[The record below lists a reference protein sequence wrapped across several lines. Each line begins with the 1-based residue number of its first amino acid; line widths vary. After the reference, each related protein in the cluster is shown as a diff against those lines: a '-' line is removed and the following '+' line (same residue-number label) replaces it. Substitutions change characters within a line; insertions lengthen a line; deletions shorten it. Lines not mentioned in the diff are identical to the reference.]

1 MKKVFYLTAIV
12 IGLIMSTCKN
22 PIMKKSFYLIAIVG
36 FIFASC
42 TKPEKPNPNEERTY
56 SFSIEAEKE
65 ADDIDNSDG
74 SSQTRIEIINN
85 LLHWSVGD
93 KVGLYITEA
102 NRSTLIVN
110 NLAMTGNHSEPV
122 KATSFTGTLT
132 QSEIESLNPNNT
144 YRCMSYFPYSTTVT
158 APSASTIVLSIPQTI
173 TVRKNEF
180 PTDQILMLASPTDAF
195 PPITWLDENGEQ
207 QWDKSVSFTYRH
219 MFSYVRVK
227 LNTNLTSLSV
237 TGIEVSSPSNH
248 RLSGNLF
255 YFLPTGYMMGGTYSN
270 RIIDIE
276 TGMDVGDEIYIP
288 FVVPVSYS
296 NNYNYTFK
304 FTFEDGTTSEKIIP
318 VDNFKLQRSKIHNI
332 TFNL

>member
-1 MKKVFYLTAIV
+1 MKKVFYLIAVAGLV
-12 IGLIMSTCKN
+12 IT
-22 PIMKKSFYLIAIVG
+22 
-36 FIFASC
+36 SC
-42 TKPEKPNPNEERTY
+42 AKTDNPNPNKGKTY
-56 SFSIEAEKE
+56 SFEIGAERE
-65 ADDIDNSDG
+65 TDEDG
-74 SSQTRIEIINN
+74 APETRIQFINDA
-85 LLHWSVGD
+85 LYWSVGD
-93 KVGLYITEA
+93 RVGMFVHEGTTQRI
-102 NRSTLIVN
+102 N

-255 YFLPTGYMMGGTYSN
+255 YFPQF
-270 RIIDIE
+270 
-276 TGMDVGDEIYIP
+276 VG
-288 FVVPVSYS
+288 
-296 NNYNYTFK
+296 NQK
-304 FTFEDGTTSEKIIP
+304 
-318 VDNFKLQRSKIHNI
+318 Q
-332 TFNL
+332 